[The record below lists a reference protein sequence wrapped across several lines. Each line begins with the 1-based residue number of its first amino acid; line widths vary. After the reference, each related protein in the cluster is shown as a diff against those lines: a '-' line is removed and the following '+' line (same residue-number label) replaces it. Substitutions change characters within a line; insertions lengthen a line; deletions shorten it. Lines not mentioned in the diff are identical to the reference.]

1 MELEQEEIVYLD
13 GGEYLSK
20 SQCANM
26 LASVG
31 MNPYSYIAG
40 AVGVLAAAK
49 LVAFAANFG
58 GPVAWIAKFVVGIA
72 GAQAYAFGWA
82 VANGAI
88 KNGVDITWN
97 WMPGRDIGVNYTIY
111 N

>member
-58 GPVAWIAKFVVGIA
+58 GPV
-72 GAQAYAFGWA
+72 
-82 VANGAI
+82 
-88 KNGVDITWN
+88 T
-97 WMPGRDIGVNYTIY
+97 YTIY